1 MGLSLMT
8 WTCHAE
14 CICLELKS
22 FRLVLYLDRERNLGK
37 KHKGTYVNISLPC
50 KTQKIILP
58 PLVN

>member
-1 MGLSLMT
+1 MT

-37 KHKGTYVNISLPC
+37 KHKGIYVNISLPC